1 MPGKVSRGDE
11 MSEYKK
17 IELIKDH
24 HVAVIRMNSPE
35 SMNALESTMFEELCA
50 ATSDVERDESVR
62 AVILTGTGRAF
73 CAGGDLKRFLEGFDG
88 NEGYLYMKRF
98 APWVKQ
104 FAGMCKPTIAAVNGY
119 AVGAGFCI
127 ALHAD
132 MIVASEDA
140 KFGMAF
146 ANVGLI
152 PDLGGLYALPRLV
165 GLQKAKELVFTGR
178 NISAAEAKD
187 IGIVNKVTSAEKL
200 YEESFELAKM
210 IAQGPSFAHR
220 MAKTLINASAGMTL
234 DQLLEQEALLQSQC
248 MQTEDHKN
256 AVGAF
261 FRKEKPVFKGK

>member
-1 MPGKVSRGDE
+1 MSLVSRSDD
-11 MSEYKK
+11 MSGYKK
-17 IELIKDH
+17 IEIIKDH
-24 HVAVIRMNSPE
+24 NVAVIRMNSPE
-35 SMNALESTMFEELCA
+35 TMNALESLLFEELCD
-50 ATSDVERDESVR
+50 ATADIERDGSVR

-73 CAGGDLKRFLEGFDG
+73 CAGGDLKRFSDGFEA
-88 NEGYLYMKRF
+88 NEGYFYMRRF

-104 FAGMCKPTIAAVNGY
+104 FADMEKPTIAAVNGY

-178 NISAAEAKD
+178 NISASEAKE
-187 IGIVNKVTSAEKL
+187 IGIVNKITSPERL
-200 YEESFELAKM
+200 FEDSLELAKK
-210 IAQGPSFAHR
+210 IAEGPSFAHR
-220 MAKTLINASAGMTL
+220 MAKILINSSDAMTL
-234 DQLLEQEALLQSQC
+234 DQLMEQEALLQAQC
-248 MQTEDHKN
+248 IQTEDHKN
-256 AVGAF
+256 AVDAF
-261 FRKEKPVFKGK
+261 FKKVKPVFKGR

>member
-1 MPGKVSRGDE
+1 
-11 MSEYKK
+11 MSNYKK
-17 IELIKDH
+17 IELLKDSN
-24 HVAVIRMNSPE
+24 VAVIRMNSPE
-35 SMNALESTMFEELCA
+35 SMNALESLIFEELCE
-50 ATSDVERDESVR
+50 ATSDVERDDSIK

-73 CAGGDLKRFLEGFDG
+73 CAGGDLKRFSDGFEA

-104 FAGMCKPTIAAVNGY
+104 FAQMCKPTIAAVNGY

-132 MIVASEDA
+132 IIVAAEDA

-146 ANVGLI
+146 VNVGLI

-178 NISAAEAKD
+178 NISATEAKD
-187 IGIVNKVTSAEKL
+187 IGIVNKITSPETL
-200 YEESFELAKM
+200 FDESFELAKQ
-210 IAQGPSFAHR
+210 IAKGPSFAHR
-220 MAKTLINASAGMTL
+220 MAKSLINASSEMSL
-234 DQLLEQEALLQSQC
+234 DQLLEQEALIQAQC
-248 MQTEDHKN
+248 IQTEDHKN
-256 AVGAF
+256 AVGSF

>member
-1 MPGKVSRGDE
+1 MPVMATRSDE
-11 MSEYKK
+11 MSGYKK
-17 IELIKDH
+17 IELLKDH
-24 HVAVIRMNSPE
+24 NVAVIRMNSPE
-35 SMNALESTMFEELCA
+35 SMNALESLLFEELCDA
-50 ATSDVERDESVR
+50 ASDVERDDSVR

-73 CAGGDLKRFLEGFDG
+73 CAGGDLKRFSEGFDA

-146 ANVGLI
+146 VNVGLI

-178 NISAAEAKD
+178 NISAAEAKE
-187 IGIVNKVTSAEKL
+187 IGIVNKVTSPETL
-200 YEESFELAKM
+200 YEDSFELAKK

-220 MAKTLINASAGMTL
+220 MAKTLINASAEMTL
-234 DQLLEQEALLQSQC
+234 DQLLEQEALLQAQC
-248 MQTEDHKN
+248 IQTEDHKN
-256 AVGAF
+256 AVDAF
-261 FRKEKPVFKGK
+261 FKKEKPVFKGR